1 MIIRRGF
8 GTYGFTKHQDA
19 FLTRSFVAMRW
30 WPFRKG
36 RGFAHNEPH
45 IRGSKMWIQDLR
57 EACEKGFND
66 REAGQAEVDSM
77 REEWKKS
84 YSLGE
89 VEDSLFEGLERR
101 ATLLLSANDSE
112 WLLLLDNEDFWK
124 VGWGSKVED

>member
-1 MIIRRGF
+1 
-8 GTYGFTKHQDA
+8 
-19 FLTRSFVAMRW
+19 
-30 WPFRKG
+30 
-36 RGFAHNEPH
+36 
-45 IRGSKMWIQDLR
+45 MWIQDLR